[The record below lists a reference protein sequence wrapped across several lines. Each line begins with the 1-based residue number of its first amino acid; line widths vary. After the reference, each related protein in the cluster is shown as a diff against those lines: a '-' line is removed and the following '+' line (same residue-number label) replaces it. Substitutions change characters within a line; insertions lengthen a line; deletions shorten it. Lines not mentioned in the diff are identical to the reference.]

1 MIKKKIKFKIF
12 LWLSPLIAVVG
23 VFISFFMIL
32 ALLVGAKVEDDGD
45 IDISGNGTPPVT
57 GQALQVATQTYE
69 HLMK

>member
-32 ALLVGAKVEDDGD
+32 ALLVGAKVEDGGD

-57 GQALQVATQTYE
+57 G
-69 HLMK
+69 